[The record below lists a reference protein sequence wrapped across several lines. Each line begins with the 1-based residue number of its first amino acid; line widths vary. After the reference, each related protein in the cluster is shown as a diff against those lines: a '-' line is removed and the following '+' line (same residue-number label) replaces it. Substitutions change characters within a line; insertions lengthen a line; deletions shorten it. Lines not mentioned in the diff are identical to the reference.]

1 MKKNIIIKLI
11 QKILLG
17 FSTLLML
24 ELLVESIELCY
35 YACFDKTITYVKG
48 EEFVYLFLAIECVF
62 QLVLMY
68 MLAFCHKI
76 KIKCLKNINIII
88 FILGTLFL
96 LSSVILDYKLYGGVY
111 EGYISYLIFIA
122 VIYYVALL
130 PSMFIFR
137 SEHRKIIGD

>member
-1 MKKNIIIKLI
+1 MKKNMIIKLI

-48 EEFVYLFLAIECVF
+48 EEFVYLFLAIACVF

-68 MLAFCHKI
+68 MLAFFHKI
-76 KIKCLKNINIII
+76 KIKNLKNINIII

-96 LSSVILDYKLYGGVY
+96 MASVILDYKLYDMLYNGD
-111 EGYISYLIFIA
+111 ISFFVFIA

-130 PSMFIFR
+130 PSIFIFR
-137 SEHRKIIGD
+137 SERRKIIGD